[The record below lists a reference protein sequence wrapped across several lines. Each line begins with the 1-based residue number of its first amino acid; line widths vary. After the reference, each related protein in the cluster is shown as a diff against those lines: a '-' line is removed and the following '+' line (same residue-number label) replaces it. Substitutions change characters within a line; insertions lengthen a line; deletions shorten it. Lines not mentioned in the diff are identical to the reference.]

1 MTFRLLFIFLV
12 VALFHFLHFHFRSLP
27 LLPKVL
33 INVWGAFSV
42 IFLATYTAN
51 IAAHFAGLF
60 LAPEV
65 NDFHDTS
72 VSYSFTKFEILFSNV
87 SIYRKQ
93 LMKQRTGT
101 ARSSASEG
109 YLMEKYTEL
118 YEYSQ
123 KFKVDSFE
131 QGLEELR

>member
-1 MTFRLLFIFLV
+1 MSIRWHRPFMLELISSLFYYLV
-12 VALFHFLHFHFRSLP
+12 LYVSSQ
-27 LLPKVL
+27 VL

-72 VSYSFTKFEILFSNV
+72 VSNIIFLPMNILYSFRACSLFCCCCLLLHRCSLIV
-87 SIYRKQ
+87 MDSRE
-93 LMKQRTGT
+93 
-101 ARSSASEG
+101 SPFHASF
-109 YLMEKYTEL
+109 L
-118 YEYSQ
+118 
-123 KFKVDSFE
+123 
-131 QGLEELR
+131 